1 MSTRWLA
8 CVHAPREGGYPTLHV
23 SFPLTVHK
31 CTRWAIRFLPLP
43 YRILQKRCGM
53 RGGRGGRKLRF
64 LRQPSACACVKS
76 VARFPRKATMRHGE
90 FLLLPTLHGFLL
102 AALIAGD
109 AALRAIAAIFQKR
122 AAIRR
127 TSRRHEREIGRE
139 GHDSSRGPH
148 RTSDLPRDLH
158 VQSPVHAACGAISFR
173 TFFHGNDA
181 DTTTAE
187 HAKKGGPFSP
197 IPFVVGPSVLKC
209 PLKRSLLDYRLKARF
224 ICLQNRALCA
234 LDFACMS

>member
-1 MSTRWLA
+1 M
-8 CVHAPREGGYPTLHV
+8 REG
-23 SFPLTVHK
+23 
-31 CTRWAIRFLPLP
+31 RE
-43 YRILQKRCGM
+43 
-53 RGGRGGRKLRF
+53 LRF

-76 VARFPRKATMRHGE
+76 VARFPPLQSHNASWRISSPSDLARIPSRRAHCRRC
-90 FLLLPTLHGFLL
+90 GFE
-102 AALIAGD
+102 G
-109 AALRAIAAIFQKR
+109 AIAAIFQKR

-187 HAKKGGPFSP
+187 HAKKGRPFSP
-197 IPFVVGPSVLKC
+197 RLFVAGAECFEVPIEKK
-209 PLKRSLLDYRLKARF
+209 PARL
-224 ICLQNRALCA
+224 QVE
-234 LDFACMS
+234 S

>member
-1 MSTRWLA
+1 MGDPIPPSPISNLA
-8 CVHAPREGGYPTLHV
+8 KAMWNERRKERKEVVISASAKCVRKERR
-23 SFPLTVHK
+23 S
-31 CTRWAIRFLPLP
+31 LP
-43 YRILQKRCGM
+43 
-53 RGGRGGRKLRF
+53 
-64 LRQPSACACVKS
+64 S
-76 VARFPRKATMRHGE
+76 RKATMRHGE

-109 AALRAIAAIFQKR
+109 AALRAIAAIFPKR

-173 TFFHGNDA
+173 TFFHDNDA

-209 PLKRSLLDYRLKARF
+209 PLKRSLLD
-224 ICLQNRALCA
+224 
-234 LDFACMS
+234 

>member
-1 MSTRWLA
+1 M
-8 CVHAPREGGYPTLHV
+8 
-23 SFPLTVHK
+23 
-31 CTRWAIRFLPLP
+31 
-43 YRILQKRCGM
+43 
-53 RGGRGGRKLRF
+53 RF
-64 LRQPSACACVKS
+64 LRQPSACVKS

-127 TSRRHEREIGRE
+127 TSSRRHEREIGKE

-187 HAKKGGPFSP
+187 HAKKGRPFSP
-197 IPFVVGPSVLKC
+197 RLFVVGAECFEVPIEKK
-209 PLKRSLLDYRLKARF
+209 PARL
-224 ICLQNRALCA
+224 QVE
-234 LDFACMS
+234 S